1 VDNFPGFFQP
11 FRFKAHN
18 VFRYP
23 QNPISDFRIF
33 QIDILFNDSAWPEEK
48 QRLVSYQALATG
60 ELMSGAA
67 GEVLQEVRTRVRT
80 GGISP
85 HEEVIEL
92 RHIVEDILSQS
103 TSAASDNE
111 SPPELVE
118 RIANQISGFGLLQP
132 LLDDPSIEEIW
143 INEPGRIFVARN
155 GKSELTSVILSD
167 VEVRGLVERMLAT
180 SGRRVDLSNPFVDAT
195 LPDGSRLHVAIPDI
209 TRKHWSVNI
218 RKFIMGSKSL
228 EGLVSVGTLTDQAA
242 AFLQACVVSGLNVVV
257 AGATQAGKTTL
268 MNALLNSAPSSE
280 RVITCEE
287 VFELQLTSPDWVALQ
302 TRQASLEGTGE
313 IPLRRL
319 IKEALRM
326 RPSRLVVGEVRQE
339 EALDLL
345 VAMNAGM
352 PSMCSLHANGSRE
365 AISKLCLL
373 PMLAGSNVSA
383 EFVVPTVA
391 SVVDVVVH
399 TALRS
404 DGTRRVQQ
412 ITSVTGRVEGN
423 SIETGDIF
431 SLQNEGLEPQGIFPG
446 RLDRFQANNIDVTS
460 LVGASKWV

>member
-1 VDNFPGFFQP
+1 
-11 FRFKAHN
+11 
-18 VFRYP
+18 
-23 QNPISDFRIF
+23 
-33 QIDILFNDSAWPEEK
+33 
-48 QRLVSYQALATG
+48 
-60 ELMSGAA
+60 MSGVV
-67 GEVLQEVRTRVRT
+67 GDVIQEVRTRVRT

-92 RHIVEDILSQS
+92 RHMVEDVLAQS
-103 TSAASDNE
+103 KNVSNNAPDIE
-111 SPPELVE
+111 PPQRLAEQ
-118 RIANQISGFGLLQP
+118 IATQVSGFGVLQN

-155 GKSELTSVILSD
+155 GKSELTSLILD
-167 VEVRGLVERMLAT
+167 DAEVRGLVERMLA
-180 SGRRVDLSNPFVDAT
+180 SSSRRVDLSNPFVDAT
-195 LPDGSRLHVAIPDI
+195 LADGSRLHVAIPDI

-218 RKFIMGSKSL
+218 RKFIMESKSL
-228 EGLVSVGTLTDQAA
+228 DGLVSVGTLTDQAS
-242 AFLQACVVSGLNVVV
+242 AFLHACVTAGLNVVV

-268 MNALLNSAPSSE
+268 MNAMLNSAPSSE

-302 TRQASLEGTGE
+302 TRQASLEGTGD

-383 EFVVPTVA
+383 EFVIPTVA
-391 SVVDVVVH
+391 SVVDIVVH
-399 TALRS
+399 IAIRP
-404 DGTRRVQQ
+404 DGVRKVQQ

-431 SLQNEGLEPQGIFPG
+431 NLQNENLEPQGIFPPK
-446 RLDRFQANNIDVTS
+446 LDRFQAHNID
-460 LVGASKWV
+460 LANLIGASRWV

>member
-1 VDNFPGFFQP
+1 
-11 FRFKAHN
+11 
-18 VFRYP
+18 
-23 QNPISDFRIF
+23 
-33 QIDILFNDSAWPEEK
+33 
-48 QRLVSYQALATG
+48 
-60 ELMSGAA
+60 MSGAA
-67 GEVLQEVRTRVRT
+67 SEVIQEIRTRVWT

-85 HEEVIEL
+85 QEESIEL
-92 RHIVEDILSQS
+92 RHVIEDVLAQS
-103 TSAASDNE
+103 KNVSESAPDNE
-111 SPPELVE
+111 SSLHFVDQ
-118 RIANQISGFGLLQP
+118 ITNQISGFGLLQP
-132 LLDDPSIEEIW
+132 LLDDPSVEEIW
-143 INEPGRIFVARN
+143 INEPGRIFIARN
-155 GKSELTSVILSD
+155 GNSELTSVILSD
-167 VEVRGLVERMLAT
+167 LEVRGLVERMLAS

-218 RKFIMGSKSL
+218 RKFIMESKSL
-228 EGLVSVGTLTDQAA
+228 DGLVSVGTLTNQAA
-242 AFLQACVVSGLNVVV
+242 AFLQACVIAGLNIVV

-268 MNALLNSAPSSE
+268 MNALLNSAPSNE

-302 TRQASLEGTGE
+302 TRQPSLEGTGE

-391 SVVDVVVH
+391 SVVDIVVH
-399 TALRS
+399 ISLEP
-404 DGTRRVQQ
+404 DGTRKVQQ
-412 ITSVTGRVEGN
+412 ITSVTGRVEGS

-431 SLQNEGLEPQGIFPG
+431 RFQNGHLEPQGIFPG
-446 RLDRFQANNIDVTS
+446 KLDQFQIHNIDIAS
-460 LVGASKWV
+460 LVGASRWD

>member
-1 VDNFPGFFQP
+1 
-11 FRFKAHN
+11 
-18 VFRYP
+18 
-23 QNPISDFRIF
+23 
-33 QIDILFNDSAWPEEK
+33 
-48 QRLVSYQALATG
+48 
-60 ELMSGAA
+60 MSGA
-67 GEVLQEVRTRVRT
+67 VSDVVQEVRARVWT

-85 HEEVIEL
+85 QDESTEL
-92 RHIVEDILSQS
+92 RHIVEDILAREKNS
-103 TSAASDNE
+103 TEFIFDAEPLLPVAE
-111 SPPELVE
+111 H
-118 RIANQISGFGLLQP
+118 IALHIFGFGLLQP
-132 LLDDPSIEEIW
+132 LLDDPDVEEIW
-143 INEPGRIFVARN
+143 INEPDRIFVARH
-155 GKSELTSVILSD
+155 GRSELTNVILD
-167 VEVRGLVERMLAT
+167 EIEVRGLVERMLAA

-218 RKFIMGSKSL
+218 RKFIMGTKSL
-228 EGLVSVGTLTDQAA
+228 DGLVQAGTLTDQAA
-242 AFLQACVVSGLNVVV
+242 AFLQASVLAGLNIIV

-302 TRQASLEGTGE
+302 TRQPSLEGTGE

-326 RPSRLVVGEVRQE
+326 RPSRLVIGEVRQE

-352 PSMCSLHANGSRE
+352 PSMCSIHANGARE

-383 EFVVPTVA
+383 EFVIPTVA
-391 SVVDVVVH
+391 SVVDIVVH
-399 TALRS
+399 TAIQL
-404 DGTRRVQQ
+404 DGTRSVQQ
-412 ITSVTGRVEGN
+412 ITSVTGRVEGSN
-423 SIETGDIF
+423 IETGDIF
-431 SLQNEGLEPQGIFPG
+431 STQNSRLVPQGIFPG
-446 RLDRFQANNIDVTS
+446 KQEHFAARGIDLAR
-460 LVGASKWV
+460 LVGASAWV

>member
-1 VDNFPGFFQP
+1 
-11 FRFKAHN
+11 
-18 VFRYP
+18 
-23 QNPISDFRIF
+23 
-33 QIDILFNDSAWPEEK
+33 
-48 QRLVSYQALATG
+48 
-60 ELMSGAA
+60 MSG
-67 GEVLQEVRTRVRT
+67 VVSDVVQEVRMRVRT

-85 HEEVIEL
+85 HDDEAEL
-92 RHIVEDILSQS
+92 RHIVEDILAQTKSVPE
-103 TSAASDNE
+103 TAPGNE
-111 SPPELVE
+111 STREIIE
-118 RIANQISGFGLLQP
+118 HISNQISGFGALQP

-143 INEPGRIFVARN
+143 INEPGRIFIARH

-167 VEVRGLVERMLAT
+167 IEVRGLVERMLAS

-195 LPDGSRLHVAIPDI
+195 LADGSRLHVAIPDI

-228 EGLVSVGTLTDQAA
+228 DGLVSVGTLTDQAA
-242 AFLQACVVSGLNVVV
+242 AFLQACVIAGLNIIV

-268 MNALLNSAPSSE
+268 MNALLNSAPSSD

-287 VFELQLTSPDWVALQ
+287 VFELQLTSPDWIALQ
-302 TRQASLEGTGE
+302 TRQPSLEGTGE

-352 PSMCSLHANGSRE
+352 PSMCSLHANGARE

-383 EFVVPTVA
+383 EFVIPTVA
-391 SVVDVVVH
+391 SVVDIVVH
-399 TALRS
+399 TSLQP
-404 DGTRRVQQ
+404 DGTRRVQH

-431 SLQNEGLEPQGIFPG
+431 SMKDSELEAHGVFPG
-446 RLDRFQANNIDVTS
+446 KVDRFAAHNIDLAS
-460 LVGASKWV
+460 LVGASRWV

>member
-1 VDNFPGFFQP
+1 
-11 FRFKAHN
+11 
-18 VFRYP
+18 
-23 QNPISDFRIF
+23 
-33 QIDILFNDSAWPEEK
+33 
-48 QRLVSYQALATG
+48 
-60 ELMSGAA
+60 MSG
-67 GEVLQEVRTRVRT
+67 VVSDVVQEVRMRVRT

-85 HEEVIEL
+85 HDDEAEL
-92 RHIVEDILSQS
+92 RHIVEDILAQTKSVPE
-103 TSAASDNE
+103 TAPGNE
-111 SPPELVE
+111 STREIIE
-118 RIANQISGFGLLQP
+118 HISNQISGFGALQP

-143 INEPGRIFVARN
+143 INEPGRIFIARH

-167 VEVRGLVERMLAT
+167 IEVRGLVERMLAS

-195 LPDGSRLHVAIPDI
+195 LADGSRLHVAIPDI

-228 EGLVSVGTLTDQAA
+228 DGLVSVGTLTDQAA
-242 AFLQACVVSGLNVVV
+242 AFLQACVIAGLNIIV

-268 MNALLNSAPSSE
+268 MNALLNSAPSSD

-287 VFELQLTSPDWVALQ
+287 VFELQLTSPDWIALQ
-302 TRQASLEGTGE
+302 TRQPSLEGTGE

-352 PSMCSLHANGSRE
+352 PSMCSLHANGARE

-383 EFVVPTVA
+383 EFVIPTVA
-391 SVVDVVVH
+391 SVVDIVVH
-399 TALRS
+399 TSLQH
-404 DGTRRVQQ
+404 DGTRRVQH

-431 SLQNEGLEPQGIFPG
+431 SMKDSELEAHGVFPG
-446 RLDRFQANNIDVTS
+446 KVDRFAAHNIDLAS
-460 LVGASKWV
+460 LVGASRWV

>member
-1 VDNFPGFFQP
+1 
-11 FRFKAHN
+11 
-18 VFRYP
+18 
-23 QNPISDFRIF
+23 
-33 QIDILFNDSAWPEEK
+33 
-48 QRLVSYQALATG
+48 
-60 ELMSGAA
+60 MSGA
-67 GEVLQEVRTRVRT
+67 VSDVVQEVRARVWT

-85 HEEVIEL
+85 QDESTEL
-92 RHIVEDILSQS
+92 RHIVEDILARKKNS
-103 TSAASDNE
+103 TEFRFDAEPLLPVAE
-111 SPPELVE
+111 H
-118 RIANQISGFGLLQP
+118 IALHISGFGLLQP
-132 LLDDPSIEEIW
+132 LLEDPEVEEIW
-143 INEPGRIFVARN
+143 INEPDRIFVARN
-155 GKSELTSVILSD
+155 GRSELTNVILD
-167 VEVRGLVERMLAT
+167 EIEVRGLVERMLAA

-218 RKFIMGSKSL
+218 RKFIMGTKSL
-228 EGLVSVGTLTDQAA
+228 DGLVQAGTLTDQAA
-242 AFLQACVVSGLNVVV
+242 AFLQACVLAGLNIIV

-313 IPLRRL
+313 ITLRRL

-326 RPSRLVVGEVRQE
+326 RPSRLVIGEVRQE

-352 PSMCSLHANGSRE
+352 PSMCSIHANGARE

-383 EFVVPTVA
+383 EFVIPTVA
-391 SVVDVVVH
+391 SVVDIVVH
-399 TALRS
+399 TALQL
-404 DGTRRVQQ
+404 DGTRKVQQ
-412 ITSVTGRVEGN
+412 ITSVTGRVEGSN
-423 SIETGDIF
+423 IETGEIF
-431 SLQNEGLEPQGIFPG
+431 STQNSQLVPQGIFPG
-446 RLDRFQANNIDVTS
+446 KLENFSARGIDLAK
-460 LVGASKWV
+460 LVGARAWD

>member
-1 VDNFPGFFQP
+1 
-11 FRFKAHN
+11 
-18 VFRYP
+18 
-23 QNPISDFRIF
+23 
-33 QIDILFNDSAWPEEK
+33 
-48 QRLVSYQALATG
+48 
-60 ELMSGAA
+60 MSGAA

-103 TSAASDNE
+103 TSAVSDNE
-111 SPPELVE
+111 SPQELVE
-118 RIANQISGFGLLQP
+118 QIANQISGFGLLQP

-287 VFELQLTSPDWVALQ
+287 VFELQLTRPDWVALQ

-431 SLQNEGLEPQGIFPG
+431 SFQNEGLEPQGIFPG

>member
-1 VDNFPGFFQP
+1 
-11 FRFKAHN
+11 
-18 VFRYP
+18 
-23 QNPISDFRIF
+23 
-33 QIDILFNDSAWPEEK
+33 
-48 QRLVSYQALATG
+48 
-60 ELMSGAA
+60 MSGAMS
-67 GEVLQEVRTRVRT
+67 EVVQEVRDRVRT

-85 HEEVIEL
+85 KAETAQL
-92 RHIVEDILSQS
+92 RHIVEDILAQN
-103 TSAASDNE
+103 TVVPDHALDTEPLLPVA
-111 SPPELVE
+111 ELLM
-118 RIANQISGFGLLQP
+118 RQISGYGPLQP
-132 LLDDPSIEEIW
+132 LLDDPDIEEIW
-143 INEPGRIFVARN
+143 INEPDRIFVARN
-155 GKSELTSVILSD
+155 GKSELTNVIINEQD
-167 VEVRGLVERMLAT
+167 VRALVERMLAS
-180 SGRRVDLSNPFVDAT
+180 SGRRVDLSNPFVDST
-195 LPDGSRLHVAIPDI
+195 LPDGSRLHVVIPDI

-228 EGLVSVGTLTDQAA
+228 DGLVERGTLTDQAA
-242 AFLQACVVSGLNVVV
+242 AFLQACVVAGLNVIVSD
-257 AGATQAGKTTL
+257 ATQAGKTTL
-268 MNALLNSAPSSE
+268 MNALLNSAPSSD

-326 RPSRLVVGEVRQE
+326 RPTRLVVGEVRQE

-352 PSMCSLHANGSRE
+352 PSMCSLHANGARE

-383 EFVVPTVA
+383 EFVIPTVA

-399 TALRS
+399 TSLLPNGA
-404 DGTRRVQQ
+404 RRVQQ

-423 SIETGDIF
+423 TIETGDIF
-431 SLQNEGLEPQGIFPG
+431 SFQENQLVPQGIFPG
-446 RLDRFQANNIDVTS
+446 KQELFHAKGIDVS
-460 LVGASKWV
+460 ELIGASRWV

>member
-1 VDNFPGFFQP
+1 
-11 FRFKAHN
+11 
-18 VFRYP
+18 
-23 QNPISDFRIF
+23 
-33 QIDILFNDSAWPEEK
+33 
-48 QRLVSYQALATG
+48 
-60 ELMSGAA
+60 MSGVV
-67 GEVLQEVRTRVRT
+67 GDVIQEVRTRVRT

-85 HEEVIEL
+85 HEETIEL
-92 RHIVEDILSQS
+92 RHIVEDILSQEKNAS
-103 TSAASDNE
+103 NTASDNE
-111 SPPELVE
+111 SPELFVNQL
-118 RIANQISGFGLLQP
+118 ANQVSGFGLLQP

-155 GKSELTSVILSD
+155 GKSELTSVILGD
-167 VEVRGLVERMLAT
+167 AEVRGLVERMLAS

-195 LPDGSRLHVAIPDI
+195 LPDGSRLHVVIPDI

-228 EGLVSVGTLTDQAA
+228 DGLVSVGTLSDQAA
-242 AFLQACVVSGLNVVV
+242 AFLQACVVAGLNVVV

-352 PSMCSLHANGSRE
+352 PSMCSLHANGARE

-383 EFVVPTVA
+383 EFVLPTVA
-391 SVVDVVVH
+391 SVVDIVVH
-399 TALRS
+399 TALRP
-404 DGTRRVQQ
+404 DGLRRVQQ
-412 ITSVTGRVEGN
+412 ISSVTGRLEGN
-423 SIETGDIF
+423 SIEIGDVFNI
-431 SLQNEGLEPQGIFPG
+431 QNGTLEPQGIFPG
-446 RLDRFQANNIDVTS
+446 KLDRFEAHNIDLAS
-460 LVGASKWV
+460 LIGASRWV

>member
-1 VDNFPGFFQP
+1 
-11 FRFKAHN
+11 
-18 VFRYP
+18 
-23 QNPISDFRIF
+23 
-33 QIDILFNDSAWPEEK
+33 
-48 QRLVSYQALATG
+48 
-60 ELMSGAA
+60 MSGAV
-67 GEVLQEVRTRVRT
+67 GDVIQEVRTRVRT

-92 RHIVEDILSQS
+92 RHMVEDILAQS
-103 TSAASDNE
+103 TRASIYAPDNE
-111 SPPELVE
+111 SLQLLTEQ
-118 RIANQISGFGLLQP
+118 IATQVSGFGLLQN
-132 LLDDPSIEEIW
+132 LLDDPGVEEIW

-155 GKSELTSVILSD
+155 GKSELTSVILGD
-167 VEVRGLVERMLAT
+167 VEVRGLVERMLAS

-195 LPDGSRLHVAIPDI
+195 LSDGSRLHVAIPDI

-218 RKFIMGSKSL
+218 RKFIMESKSL
-228 EGLVSVGTLTDQAA
+228 DDLVSVGTLTAQAA
-242 AFLQACVVSGLNVVV
+242 AFLQACVVAGLNVVV

-268 MNALLNSAPSSE
+268 MNAMLNSAPSSE

-287 VFELQLTSPDWVALQ
+287 VFELQLTSPDWVAMQ
-302 TRQASLEGTGE
+302 TRQVSLEGTGE

-383 EFVVPTVA
+383 EFVIPTVA
-391 SVVDVVVH
+391 SVVDIVVH
-399 TALRS
+399 ITLRP
-404 DGTRRVQQ
+404 DGTRKVQQ

-431 SLQNEGLEPQGIFPG
+431 NFHNGQLEAQGIFPTK
-446 RLDRFQANNIDVTS
+446 LDRFQAHNID
-460 LVGASKWV
+460 LADLIGASRWV

>member
-1 VDNFPGFFQP
+1 
-11 FRFKAHN
+11 
-18 VFRYP
+18 
-23 QNPISDFRIF
+23 
-33 QIDILFNDSAWPEEK
+33 
-48 QRLVSYQALATG
+48 
-60 ELMSGAA
+60 MSGAV
-67 GEVLQEVRTRVRT
+67 GEVIQEVRMRVRT

-85 HEEVIEL
+85 HEEEIEL
-92 RHIVEDILSQS
+92 RHMVEDILAQS
-103 TSAASDNE
+103 KDVPCAASDIE
-111 SPPELVE
+111 SPQDLVDQ
-118 RIANQISGFGLLQP
+118 ITNQISGFGLLQP

-167 VEVRGLVERMLAT
+167 AEVRGLVERMLAS

-228 EGLVSVGTLTDQAA
+228 DGLVSTGTLTDQAA
-242 AFLQACVVSGLNVVV
+242 AFLQSCVTAGLNIVV

-302 TRQASLEGTGE
+302 TRQSSLEGTGE

-352 PSMCSLHANGSRE
+352 PSMCSLHANGARE
-365 AISKLCLL
+365 AISKMCLL

-391 SVVDVVVH
+391 SVVDIVVH
-399 TALRS
+399 TALRP

-423 SIETGDIF
+423 HIETGDIF
-431 SLQNEGLEPQGIFPG
+431 SFQNERLEPQGIYPG
-446 RLDRFQANNIDVTS
+446 KLERFQASNIDLST
-460 LVGASKWV
+460 LVGASQWV

>member
-1 VDNFPGFFQP
+1 
-11 FRFKAHN
+11 
-18 VFRYP
+18 
-23 QNPISDFRIF
+23 
-33 QIDILFNDSAWPEEK
+33 
-48 QRLVSYQALATG
+48 
-60 ELMSGAA
+60 MSGAV
-67 GEVLQEVRTRVRT
+67 GEVIQEVRTRVRT

-92 RHIVEDILSQS
+92 RHMVEDILAQS
-103 TSAASDNE
+103 TNAASDNE
-111 SPPELVE
+111 SPQILVDQ
-118 RIANQISGFGLLQP
+118 IANQISGFGKLQP
-132 LLDDPSIEEIW
+132 LLDDPSVEEIW

-155 GKSELTSVILSD
+155 GKSELTSVILGD
-167 VEVRGLVERMLAT
+167 VEVRGLVERMLAS

-228 EGLVSVGTLTDQAA
+228 EGLVAVGTLTDQAA
-242 AFLQACVVSGLNVVV
+242 AFLQACVISGLNVVV

-391 SVVDVVVH
+391 SVVDIVVH

-423 SIETGDIF
+423 SIETGDVF
-431 SLQNEGLEPQGIFPG
+431 TFQNERLEPQGIFPG
-446 RLDRFQANNIDVTS
+446 RLERFHANNIDLTS

>member
-1 VDNFPGFFQP
+1 
-11 FRFKAHN
+11 
-18 VFRYP
+18 
-23 QNPISDFRIF
+23 
-33 QIDILFNDSAWPEEK
+33 
-48 QRLVSYQALATG
+48 
-60 ELMSGAA
+60 MSGAA
-67 GEVLQEVRTRVRT
+67 SEVIQEIRTRVWT

-85 HEEVIEL
+85 QEESIEL
-92 RHIVEDILSQS
+92 RHVIEDVLAQS
-103 TSAASDNE
+103 KNVSESAPDNE
-111 SPPELVE
+111 SSLHFVDQ
-118 RIANQISGFGLLQP
+118 ITNQISGFGLLQP
-132 LLDDPSIEEIW
+132 LLDDPSVEEIW
-143 INEPGRIFVARN
+143 INEPGRIFIARN
-155 GKSELTSVILSD
+155 GNSELTSVILSD
-167 VEVRGLVERMLAT
+167 LEVRGLVERMLAS

-218 RKFIMGSKSL
+218 RKFIMESKSL
-228 EGLVSVGTLTDQAA
+228 DGLVSVDTLTNQAA
-242 AFLQACVVSGLNVVV
+242 AFLQACVIAGLNIVV

-268 MNALLNSAPSSE
+268 MNALLNSAPSNE

-302 TRQASLEGTGE
+302 IRQPSLEGTGE

-391 SVVDVVVH
+391 SVVDIVVH
-399 TALRS
+399 ISLQP
-404 DGTRRVQQ
+404 DGTRKVQQ
-412 ITSVTGRVEGN
+412 ITSVTGRVEGS

-431 SLQNEGLEPQGIFPG
+431 RFQNGHLEPQGIFPG
-446 RLDRFQANNIDVTS
+446 KLDQFQIHNIDIAS
-460 LVGASKWV
+460 LVGASRWD

>member
-1 VDNFPGFFQP
+1 
-11 FRFKAHN
+11 
-18 VFRYP
+18 
-23 QNPISDFRIF
+23 
-33 QIDILFNDSAWPEEK
+33 
-48 QRLVSYQALATG
+48 
-60 ELMSGAA
+60 MSGA
-67 GEVLQEVRTRVRT
+67 VSDVVSEVRARVWT

-85 HEEVIEL
+85 QDESTEL
-92 RHIVEDILSQS
+92 RHIVEDILAREKNS
-103 TSAASDNE
+103 TEFRFDAEPLLPVAE
-111 SPPELVE
+111 H
-118 RIANQISGFGLLQP
+118 IALHISGLGLLQP
-132 LLDDPSIEEIW
+132 LLEDPEVEEIW
-143 INEPGRIFVARN
+143 INEPDRIFVARN
-155 GKSELTSVILSD
+155 GRSELTNVILD
-167 VEVRGLVERMLAT
+167 EIEVRGLVERMLAA

-218 RKFIMGSKSL
+218 RKFIMGTKSL
-228 EGLVSVGTLTDQAA
+228 DGLVQAGTLTDQAA
-242 AFLQACVVSGLNVVV
+242 AFLQACVLAGLNIIV

-313 IPLRRL
+313 ITLRRL

-326 RPSRLVVGEVRQE
+326 RPSRLVIGEVRQE

-352 PSMCSLHANGSRE
+352 PSMCSIHANGARE

-383 EFVVPTVA
+383 EFVIPTVA
-391 SVVDVVVH
+391 SVVDIVVH
-399 TALRS
+399 TALQL
-404 DGTRRVQQ
+404 DGTRKVQQ
-412 ITSVTGRVEGN
+412 ITSVTGRVEGSN
-423 SIETGDIF
+423 IETGDIF
-431 SLQNEGLEPQGIFPG
+431 STRNSQLVPQGIFPG
-446 RLDRFQANNIDVTS
+446 KLENFSARGIDLAN
-460 LVGASKWV
+460 LVGARAWD

>member
-1 VDNFPGFFQP
+1 
-11 FRFKAHN
+11 
-18 VFRYP
+18 
-23 QNPISDFRIF
+23 
-33 QIDILFNDSAWPEEK
+33 
-48 QRLVSYQALATG
+48 
-60 ELMSGAA
+60 MSGA
-67 GEVLQEVRTRVRT
+67 VSDVVQEVRARVRT

-85 HEEVIEL
+85 QREPMEL
-92 RHIVEDILSQS
+92 RHMVEDIL
-103 TSAASDNE
+103 ARASVPAELTPDNE
-111 SPPELVE
+111 SLLPVAEN
-118 RIANQISGFGLLQP
+118 IALHISGFGLLQP
-132 LLDDPSIEEIW
+132 LLDDPQVEEIW
-143 INEPGRIFVARN
+143 INEPGRIFVARH
-155 GKSELTSVILSD
+155 GKSELTNVILDD
-167 VEVRGLVERMLAT
+167 VEVRGLVERMLAA

-195 LPDGSRLHVAIPDI
+195 LPDGSRLHVVIPDI

-218 RKFIMGSKSL
+218 RKFIMGTKSL
-228 EGLVSVGTLTDQAA
+228 DGLVEAGTLTDQAA
-242 AFLQACVVSGLNVVV
+242 AFLKACVLAGLNIIV

-280 RVITCEE
+280 RVVTCEE

-352 PSMCSLHANGSRE
+352 PSMCSLHANGARE

-383 EFVVPTVA
+383 EFVIPTVA
-391 SVVDVVVH
+391 SVVDIVVYVS
-399 TALRS
+399 LQL
-404 DGTRRVQQ
+404 DGTRHVQQ
-412 ITSVTGRVEGN
+412 ITSVTGRVEGSN
-423 SIETGDIF
+423 IETADIF
-431 SLQNEGLEPQGIFPG
+431 SMQNSRLTPQGIFPG
-446 RLDRFQANNIDVTS
+446 KQQLFAARGIDLTH
-460 LVGASKWV
+460 LVSESSWV

>member
-1 VDNFPGFFQP
+1 
-11 FRFKAHN
+11 
-18 VFRYP
+18 
-23 QNPISDFRIF
+23 
-33 QIDILFNDSAWPEEK
+33 
-48 QRLVSYQALATG
+48 
-60 ELMSGAA
+60 MSGA
-67 GEVLQEVRTRVRT
+67 VSDVVQEVRARVWT

-85 HEEVIEL
+85 QDESTEL
-92 RHIVEDILSQS
+92 RHIVEDILAREKNS
-103 TSAASDNE
+103 TEFRFDAEPLLPVAE
-111 SPPELVE
+111 H
-118 RIANQISGFGLLQP
+118 IALHISGFGLLQP
-132 LLDDPSIEEIW
+132 LLEDPEVEEIW
-143 INEPGRIFVARN
+143 INEPDRIFVARN
-155 GKSELTSVILSD
+155 GRSELTNVILD
-167 VEVRGLVERMLAT
+167 EIEVRGLVERMLAA

-218 RKFIMGSKSL
+218 RKFIMGTKSL
-228 EGLVSVGTLTDQAA
+228 DGLVQAGTLTDQAA
-242 AFLQACVVSGLNVVV
+242 AFLQACVLAGLNIIV

-313 IPLRRL
+313 ITLRRL

-326 RPSRLVVGEVRQE
+326 RPSRLVIGEVRQE

-352 PSMCSLHANGSRE
+352 PSMCSIHANGARE

-383 EFVVPTVA
+383 EFVIPTVA
-391 SVVDVVVH
+391 SVVDIVVH
-399 TALRS
+399 TALQF
-404 DGTRRVQQ
+404 DGTRKVQQ
-412 ITSVTGRVEGN
+412 ITSVTGRVEGSN
-423 SIETGDIF
+423 IETGDIF
-431 SLQNEGLEPQGIFPG
+431 STQNSQLVPQGIFPG
-446 RLDRFQANNIDVTS
+446 KLENFSARGIDLAK
-460 LVGASKWV
+460 LVGARSWD

>member
-1 VDNFPGFFQP
+1 
-11 FRFKAHN
+11 
-18 VFRYP
+18 
-23 QNPISDFRIF
+23 
-33 QIDILFNDSAWPEEK
+33 
-48 QRLVSYQALATG
+48 
-60 ELMSGAA
+60 MSGA
-67 GEVLQEVRTRVRT
+67 VSDVVQEVRARVWT

-85 HEEVIEL
+85 QDESTEL
-92 RHIVEDILSQS
+92 RHIVEDILAREKNS
-103 TSAASDNE
+103 TEFRFDAEPLLPVAE
-111 SPPELVE
+111 H
-118 RIANQISGFGLLQP
+118 IALHISGFGLLQP
-132 LLDDPSIEEIW
+132 LLEDPEVEEIW
-143 INEPGRIFVARN
+143 INEPDRIFVARN
-155 GKSELTSVILSD
+155 GRSELTNVILD
-167 VEVRGLVERMLAT
+167 EIEVRGLVERMLAA

-218 RKFIMGSKSL
+218 RKFIMGTKSL
-228 EGLVSVGTLTDQAA
+228 DGLVQAGTLTDQAA
-242 AFLQACVVSGLNVVV
+242 AFLQACVLAGLNIIV

-313 IPLRRL
+313 ITLRRL

-326 RPSRLVVGEVRQE
+326 RPSRLVIGEVRQE

-352 PSMCSLHANGSRE
+352 PSMCSIHANGARE

-383 EFVVPTVA
+383 EFVIPTVA
-391 SVVDVVVH
+391 SVVDIVVH
-399 TALRS
+399 TALQL
-404 DGTRRVQQ
+404 DGTRKVQQ
-412 ITSVTGRVEGN
+412 ITSVTGRVEGSN
-423 SIETGDIF
+423 IETGDIF
-431 SLQNEGLEPQGIFPG
+431 STQNSQLIPQGIFPG
-446 RLDRFQANNIDVTS
+446 KLENFSARGIDLAN
-460 LVGASKWV
+460 LVGARAWD

>member
-1 VDNFPGFFQP
+1 
-11 FRFKAHN
+11 
-18 VFRYP
+18 
-23 QNPISDFRIF
+23 
-33 QIDILFNDSAWPEEK
+33 
-48 QRLVSYQALATG
+48 
-60 ELMSGAA
+60 MSGAA
-67 GEVLQEVRTRVRT
+67 SEVIQEIRTRVRT

-85 HEEVIEL
+85 REESIEL
-92 RHIVEDILSQS
+92 RHVIEDILAQS
-103 TSAASDNE
+103 TNVPDTAPDNE
-111 SPPELVE
+111 SSLPFVDQ
-118 RIANQISGFGLLQP
+118 ITSHISGFGLLQP
-132 LLDDPSIEEIW
+132 LLDDPSVEEIW

-155 GKSELTSVILSD
+155 GKSELTSVILSE
-167 VEVRGLVERMLAT
+167 VEVRGLVERMLAS

-195 LPDGSRLHVAIPDI
+195 LPDGSRMHVTIPDI
-209 TRKHWSVNI
+209 TRRYWSVNI

-228 EGLVSVGTLTDQAA
+228 DGLVLAGTLTNQAA
-242 AFLQACVVSGLNVVV
+242 AFLQACVVAGLNIVV

-280 RVITCEE
+280 RVVTCEE

-302 TRQASLEGTGE
+302 TRQESLEGTGE

-345 VAMNAGM
+345 VAMNSGM
-352 PSMCSLHANGSRE
+352 PSMCSLHANSSRD

-391 SVVDVVVH
+391 SVVDIVIH
-399 TALRS
+399 TALRP

-423 SIETGDIF
+423 CIETGDIF
-431 SLQNEGLEPQGIFPG
+431 KFQNGRLEPLGLFPG
-446 RLDRFQANNIDVTS
+446 KLDQFQAHKIDLAS
-460 LVGASKWV
+460 LVGVSQWD

>member
-1 VDNFPGFFQP
+1 
-11 FRFKAHN
+11 
-18 VFRYP
+18 
-23 QNPISDFRIF
+23 
-33 QIDILFNDSAWPEEK
+33 
-48 QRLVSYQALATG
+48 
-60 ELMSGAA
+60 MSGAV
-67 GEVLQEVRTRVRT
+67 GEVIQEVRMRVRT

-85 HEEVIEL
+85 HEEETEL
-92 RHIVEDILSQS
+92 RHMVEDILAQS
-103 TSAASDNE
+103 KDALTAASDIE
-111 SPPELVE
+111 SPQIIVDQ
-118 RIANQISGFGLLQP
+118 ITNQIAGFGLLQP

-155 GKSELTSVILSD
+155 GKSELTSVILTD
-167 VEVRGLVERMLAT
+167 IEVRGLVERMLAS

-228 EGLVSVGTLTDQAA
+228 DGLVSVGTLTDQAA
-242 AFLQACVVSGLNVVV
+242 AFLQACVTAGLNVVV

-287 VFELQLTSPDWVALQ
+287 VFELQLSSPDWIALQ

-383 EFVVPTVA
+383 EFVIPTVA
-391 SVVDVVVH
+391 SVVDIVVH
-399 TALRS
+399 TALRP

-423 SIETGDIF
+423 NIETGDIF
-431 SLQNEGLEPQGIFPG
+431 SFQNERLQPQGIFPG
-446 RLDRFQANNIDVTS
+446 KADRFQTLGIDLVS

>member
-1 VDNFPGFFQP
+1 M
-11 FRFKAHN
+11 
-18 VFRYP
+18 
-23 QNPISDFRIF
+23 
-33 QIDILFNDSAWPEEK
+33 
-48 QRLVSYQALATG
+48 G
-60 ELMSGAA
+60 ELMSGAV
-67 GEVLQEVRTRVRT
+67 GDVIQEVRTRVRT

-85 HEEVIEL
+85 RDEL
-92 RHIVEDILSQS
+92 VEIRHMVEDILAQS
-103 TSAASDNE
+103 AIAPKDAPDHE
-111 SPPELVE
+111 CPQELVNE
-118 RIANQISGFGLLQP
+118 IANQVSGFGPLQS
-132 LLDDPSIEEIW
+132 LLDDPSVEEIW

-155 GKSELTSVILSD
+155 GKSELTSVMLGD
-167 VEVRGLVERMLAT
+167 AEVRGLVERMLAS

-218 RKFIMGSKSL
+218 RKYVMGSKSL
-228 EGLVSVGTLTDQAA
+228 DTLVSAGTLTNQAA
-242 AFLQACVVSGLNVVV
+242 AFLQACVVAGLNIVVS
-257 AGATQAGKTTL
+257 GATQAGKTTL
-268 MNALLNSAPSSE
+268 MNALLNSAPSSD

-287 VFELQLTSPDWVALQ
+287 VFELQLISPDWVALQ
-302 TRQASLEGTGE
+302 TRQTSLEGTGE

-326 RPSRLVVGEVRQE
+326 RPTRLVVGEVRQE

-373 PMLAGSNVSA
+373 PMLAGANISA

-391 SVVDVVVH
+391 SVLDIVVH
-399 TALRS
+399 IALQP

-412 ITSVTGRVEGN
+412 ITNVTGRVEGN
-423 SIETGDIF
+423 SIEMGDVF
-431 SLQNEGLEPQGIFPG
+431 TFQNGSLQPQGVFPG
-446 RLDRFQANNIDVTS
+446 KLERFQANGIDLAS
-460 LVGASKWV
+460 LVGV

>member
-1 VDNFPGFFQP
+1 M
-11 FRFKAHN
+11 
-18 VFRYP
+18 
-23 QNPISDFRIF
+23 
-33 QIDILFNDSAWPEEK
+33 
-48 QRLVSYQALATG
+48 G
-60 ELMSGAA
+60 ELMSGAV
-67 GEVLQEVRTRVRT
+67 GDVIQEVRTRVRT

-92 RHIVEDILSQS
+92 RHMVEDVLAQS
-103 TSAASDNE
+103 GKASNYAPDNE
-111 SPPELVE
+111 PPQILAE
-118 RIANQISGFGLLQP
+118 RIATQISGFGQLQN
-132 LLDDPSIEEIW
+132 LLDDPGVEEIW
-143 INEPGRIFVARN
+143 INEPGRIFIARN
-155 GKSELTSVILSD
+155 GKSELTSVILDD
-167 VEVRGLVERMLAT
+167 VEVRGIVERMLAS

-195 LPDGSRLHVAIPDI
+195 LSDGSRLHVAIPDI

-218 RKFIMGSKSL
+218 RKFIMESKSL
-228 EGLVSVGTLTDQAA
+228 DDLVSVGTLSAQAA
-242 AFLQACVVSGLNVVV
+242 AFLQACVVAGLNVVV

-268 MNALLNSAPSSE
+268 MNAMLNTAPSSE

-302 TRQASLEGTGE
+302 TRQANLEGTGE

-391 SVVDVVVH
+391 SVVDIVVH
-399 TALRS
+399 ITLRS
-404 DGTRRVQQ
+404 DGTRKVHQ

-431 SLQNEGLEPQGIFPG
+431 NLHNGHLEPQGIFPTK
-446 RLDRFQANNIDVTS
+446 LDRFQAHNID
-460 LVGASKWV
+460 LANLIGA

>member
-1 VDNFPGFFQP
+1 V
-11 FRFKAHN
+11 
-18 VFRYP
+18 
-23 QNPISDFRIF
+23 I
-33 QIDILFNDSAWPEEK
+33 
-48 QRLVSYQALATG
+48 
-60 ELMSGAA
+60 
-67 GEVLQEVRTRVRT
+67 QEVRTRVRT

-92 RHIVEDILSQS
+92 RHMVEDILAQS
-103 TSAASDNE
+103 TNAASDNE
-111 SPPELVE
+111 SPQILVE
-118 RIANQISGFGLLQP
+118 QIANQISGFGLLQP

-167 VEVRGLVERMLAT
+167 VEVRGLVERMLAS

-218 RKFIMGSKSL
+218 RKFVMGSKSL

-287 VFELQLTSPDWVALQ
+287 VFELQLTSPDWIALQ

-391 SVVDVVVH
+391 SVVDIVVH

-423 SIETGDIF
+423 SIETGDVF
-431 SLQNEGLEPQGIFPG
+431 SFQNERLVPQGIFPG
-446 RLDRFQANNIDVTS
+446 RLERFQANNIDLPS
-460 LVGASKWV
+460 LIGAPKWV

>member
-1 VDNFPGFFQP
+1 
-11 FRFKAHN
+11 
-18 VFRYP
+18 
-23 QNPISDFRIF
+23 
-33 QIDILFNDSAWPEEK
+33 
-48 QRLVSYQALATG
+48 
-60 ELMSGAA
+60 MSGAV
-67 GEVLQEVRTRVRT
+67 GEVIQEVRTRVRT

-92 RHIVEDILSQS
+92 RHMVEDILAQS
-103 TSAASDNE
+103 TNAASDNE
-111 SPPELVE
+111 SPQMLVE
-118 RIANQISGFGLLQP
+118 HIANQISGFGLLQP
-132 LLDDPSIEEIW
+132 LLDDPTVEEIW
-143 INEPGRIFVARN
+143 INEPGRIFVARS

-167 VEVRGLVERMLAT
+167 IEVRGLVERMLAS

-228 EGLVSVGTLTDQAA
+228 EGLVSAGTLTDQAA
-242 AFLQACVVSGLNVVV
+242 AFLQACVFSGLNIVV

-391 SVVDVVVH
+391 SVVDIVVH

-423 SIETGDIF
+423 SIETGDVF
-431 SLQNEGLEPQGIFPG
+431 SFQNDRLEPQGIFPG
-446 RLDRFQANNIDVTS
+446 KLERFQAHNIDVSS
-460 LVGASKWV
+460 LVGASQWV

>member
-1 VDNFPGFFQP
+1 
-11 FRFKAHN
+11 
-18 VFRYP
+18 
-23 QNPISDFRIF
+23 
-33 QIDILFNDSAWPEEK
+33 
-48 QRLVSYQALATG
+48 
-60 ELMSGAA
+60 MSGAMS
-67 GEVLQEVRTRVRT
+67 EVVQEVRDRVRT

-85 HEEVIEL
+85 NAETAQL
-92 RHIVEDILSQS
+92 RHIVEDILAQN
-103 TSAASDNE
+103 TVVPDHALDTEPLLPVA
-111 SPPELVE
+111 ELLM
-118 RIANQISGFGLLQP
+118 RQISGYGPLQP
-132 LLDDPSIEEIW
+132 LLDDPDIEEIW
-143 INEPGRIFVARN
+143 INEPDRIFVARN
-155 GKSELTSVILSD
+155 GKSELTNVIINEQD
-167 VEVRGLVERMLAT
+167 VRALVERMLAS

-228 EGLVSVGTLTDQAA
+228 DGLVERGTLTDQAA
-242 AFLQACVVSGLNVVV
+242 AFLQACVVAGLNVIVS
-257 AGATQAGKTTL
+257 GATQAGKTTL

-319 IKEALRM
+319 IKEDLRM
-326 RPSRLVVGEVRQE
+326 RPTRLVVVEVRQE

-352 PSMCSLHANGSRE
+352 PSMCSLHANGARE

-383 EFVVPTVA
+383 EFVIPTVA

-399 TALRS
+399 TSLLPNGA
-404 DGTRRVQQ
+404 RRVQQ

-423 SIETGDIF
+423 TIETGEIF
-431 SLQNEGLEPQGIFPG
+431 SFQENQLVPQGIFPG
-446 RLDRFQANNIDVTS
+446 KQELFHAKGIEVS
-460 LVGASKWV
+460 ELIGASRWV

>member
-1 VDNFPGFFQP
+1 
-11 FRFKAHN
+11 
-18 VFRYP
+18 
-23 QNPISDFRIF
+23 
-33 QIDILFNDSAWPEEK
+33 
-48 QRLVSYQALATG
+48 
-60 ELMSGAA
+60 MSGAV
-67 GEVLQEVRTRVRT
+67 GEVIQEVRTRVRT

-85 HEEVIEL
+85 HDEVIEL
-92 RHIVEDILSQS
+92 RHMVEDILAQS
-103 TSAASDNE
+103 KNAASDNE
-111 SPPELVE
+111 SPQILVDQ
-118 RIANQISGFGLLQP
+118 IATQISGFGLLQP
-132 LLDDPSIEEIW
+132 LLDDPTVEEIW

-167 VEVRGLVERMLAT
+167 VEVRGLVERMLAS

-228 EGLVSVGTLTDQAA
+228 DGLVTVGTLTDQAA
-242 AFLQACVVSGLNVVV
+242 AFLQACVVAGLNVVV

-326 RPSRLVVGEVRQE
+326 RPNRLVVGEVRQE

-391 SVVDVVVH
+391 SVVDIVVH
-399 TALRS
+399 TALRP
-404 DGTRRVQQ
+404 DGTRKVQQ
-412 ITSVTGRVEGN
+412 ITSVTGRIEGN
-423 SIETGDIF
+423 SIETGDVF
-431 SLQNEGLEPQGIFPG
+431 SFQNERLEAQGIFPG
-446 RLDRFQANNIDVTS
+446 KLDRFQANNIDLAS
-460 LVGASKWV
+460 LVGASRWV

>member
-1 VDNFPGFFQP
+1 
-11 FRFKAHN
+11 
-18 VFRYP
+18 
-23 QNPISDFRIF
+23 
-33 QIDILFNDSAWPEEK
+33 
-48 QRLVSYQALATG
+48 
-60 ELMSGAA
+60 MSGAV
-67 GEVLQEVRTRVRT
+67 GEVVQEVRMRART

-85 HEEVIEL
+85 QEESIEL
-92 RHIVEDILSQS
+92 RHMVVDVLAES
-103 TSAASDNE
+103 TSSASDIE
-111 SPPELVE
+111 PPRILVE
-118 RIANQISGFGLLQP
+118 QITNQVSGFGPLQP

-155 GKSELTSVILSD
+155 GKSELTSVILGD
-167 VEVRGLVERMLAT
+167 AEVRGLVERMLAS

-209 TRKHWSVNI
+209 TRRHWSVNI

-228 EGLVSVGTLTDQAA
+228 DGLISAGTLSDQAA
-242 AFLQACVVSGLNVVV
+242 AFLQACVVAGLNLVV

-268 MNALLNSAPSSE
+268 MNALLNSAPSNE

-352 PSMCSLHANGSRE
+352 PSMCSLHANGARE

-391 SVVDVVVH
+391 SVVDIVVH
-399 TALRS
+399 TALQP
-404 DGTRRVQQ
+404 DGVRRVQQ
-412 ITSVTGRVEGN
+412 ITSVTGRVEAGN
-423 SIETGDIF
+423 IETGDVF
-431 SLQNEGLEPQGIFPG
+431 SRNDSRLEPKGFFPG
-446 RLDRFQANNIDVTS
+446 KLDRFQAHNIDLTS
-460 LVGASKWV
+460 LIGAPKWV

>member
-1 VDNFPGFFQP
+1 
-11 FRFKAHN
+11 
-18 VFRYP
+18 
-23 QNPISDFRIF
+23 
-33 QIDILFNDSAWPEEK
+33 
-48 QRLVSYQALATG
+48 
-60 ELMSGAA
+60 MSGAV
-67 GEVLQEVRTRVRT
+67 GEVIQEVRTRVRT

-92 RHIVEDILSQS
+92 RHMVEDILSQS

-111 SPPELVE
+111 SPQALVE
-118 RIANQISGFGLLQP
+118 QIANHISGFGLLQP
-132 LLDDPSIEEIW
+132 LLDDPSVEEIW

-167 VEVRGLVERMLAT
+167 IEVRGLVERMLAS

-242 AFLQACVVSGLNVVV
+242 AFLQACVVSGLNIVV

-391 SVVDVVVH
+391 SVVDIVVH
-399 TALRS
+399 TALRA

-431 SLQNEGLEPQGIFPG
+431 SFQNERLEPQGIFPG

-460 LVGASKWV
+460 LVGASRWV